1 MVCGNPSNCGTDRSA
16 TLPVGWD
23 AHNTRQLPETTP
35 ILRTTSAE
43 NPLTLGARQCHNA
56 NTGRTSANSAASVGV
71 HQWVGVSGVCL
82 GAGVAFLVNESREVM
97 NVRQASQY
105 LGISPDTLYRY
116 ITEGEIPAFKLG
128 NRWKLRKTIL
138 DRWMERK
145 MSQAHVRRR

>member
-1 MVCGNPSNCGTDRSA
+1 M
-16 TLPVGWD
+16 
-23 AHNTRQLPETTP
+23 H
-35 ILRTTSAE
+35 LRK
-43 NPLTLGARQCHNA
+43 L
-56 NTGRTSANSAASVGV
+56 AASAGV
-71 HQWVGVSGVCL
+71 RQQVDIGRVM
-82 GAGVAFLVNESREVM
+82 GAGVTILVNESREVM

-116 ITEGEIPAFKLG
+116 ITEGEIPSFKLG